1 MSGVVAIGEADR
13 VAGYALA
20 GAEVRT
26 AEEPGAVAKAWQ
38 LLDDDTELVI
48 LTRAAA
54 DALAAE
60 LAEQDHRIWA
70 VLPE

>member
-1 MSGVVAIGEADR
+1 MNGVVAIGEADR

-26 AEEPGAVAKAWQ
+26 AEEPAAVVGAWRSLSDETK
-38 LLDDDTELVI
+38 LVI

-54 DALAAE
+54 DALVAE

-70 VLPE
+70 VLPG